1 MAVAENSPNSGEAEI
16 ICKSGEKRICQYVT
30 SSMPSDIRTLFFND
44 ITKQKKLEKEIQKA
58 KKNERERISREIHD
72 IIGYTLT
79 NLKMMMEAAI
89 DLSKKY
95 SPRLTE
101 LVKQARDQAQEGLK
115 ETRLALH
122 VLRVVDTD
130 KIRGIDAVQKLVRVF
145 EKATGVV
152 VNADLGSIT
161 WNFDESVELIL
172 YRLVQEGMTN
182 AFRHGKAT
190 RIEISFKQ
198 EISAITLRICDNGIG
213 CTEIKDGIGFSG
225 IKERIGKLGG
235 RFTARKMSAGF
246 ELTVWIPCKVR

>member
-1 MAVAENSPNSGEAEI
+1 MAENSPNSGEAEI